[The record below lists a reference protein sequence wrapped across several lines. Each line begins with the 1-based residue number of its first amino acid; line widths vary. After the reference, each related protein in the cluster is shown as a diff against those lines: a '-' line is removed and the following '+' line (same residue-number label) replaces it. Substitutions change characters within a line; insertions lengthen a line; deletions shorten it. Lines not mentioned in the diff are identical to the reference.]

1 MMSIFS
7 KLALQ
12 IDMILKTSYATRNV
26 GIIVICYSIILMLNG
41 IFIKNQIIFLG
52 GGGEKMKYVYN
63 I

>member
-26 GIIVICYSIILMLNG
+26 GIIVICYSIIFMLNG
-41 IFIKNQIIFLG
+41 IFIKNQIIL